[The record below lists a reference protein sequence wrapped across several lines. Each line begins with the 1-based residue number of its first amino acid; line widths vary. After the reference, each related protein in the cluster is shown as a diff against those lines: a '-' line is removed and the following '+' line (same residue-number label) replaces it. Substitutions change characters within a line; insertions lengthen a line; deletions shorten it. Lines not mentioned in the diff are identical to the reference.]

1 MPEWTL
7 TLNNKIIKNFNI
19 TAGEKLIIGRGSD
32 ADVVIDNTAVSRHHT
47 AFELAG
53 KNYFIEDLG
62 SLNGTF
68 VNGKK
73 ITERT
78 MLQEDNIIQ
87 IGKFRLTP
95 AGIFAQREAVSQS
108 SAMDLDMDEE
118 TVFVT
123 QKKQAVHQ
131 PTQAN
136 THALTVISGSGQPRA
151 ITLSGR
157 SSIKIGKDSNC
168 DLVVK
173 GWFIAGA
180 QCYIINRDNKN
191 FIVPQKSWV
200 GTKLNNQKITE
211 EKLLNKGDIIAIKN
225 HQIRF
230 E

>member
-1 MPEWTL
+1 MPDWNL
-7 TLNNKIIKNFNI
+7 TLNNKIIKNFTINS
-19 TAGEKLIIGRGSD
+19 GKKLIIGRGSD

-47 AFELAG
+47 AFELVN
-53 KNYFIEDLG
+53 KDYFIEDLG

-78 MLQEDNIIQ
+78 KLQEKDIIQ

-95 AGIFAQREAVSQS
+95 AGAANQKAAVSKS

-118 TVFVT
+118 TVFVS
-123 QKKQAVHQ
+123 QKKQAMPQ
-131 PTQAN
+131 QA
-136 THALTVISGSGQPRA
+136 TDGHTLTVVSGSGQPRV
-151 ITLSGR
+151 ISLDGR
-157 SSIKIGKDSNC
+157 SSIKIGKDNSC

-200 GTKLNNQKITE
+200 GTRLNNQKISE
-211 EKLLNKGDIIAIKN
+211 EKILSKGDIIAIKN